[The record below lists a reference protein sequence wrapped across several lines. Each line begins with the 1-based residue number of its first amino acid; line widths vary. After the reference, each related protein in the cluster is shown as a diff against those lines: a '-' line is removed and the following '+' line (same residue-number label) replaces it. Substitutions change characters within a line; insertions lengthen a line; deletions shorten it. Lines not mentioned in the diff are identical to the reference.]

1 MHEAGPQE
9 QQRLPRWE
17 GVAQGDSEDTVYN
30 TAQNTSGE
38 RMRRLEGKTA
48 IITGTT
54 GGIGAAS
61 AHRLASEGAQLVLAD
76 INLDGAEKTAAA
88 IRAAGGAAIAH
99 ALDLAEESSI
109 KTLIDDSLKHYGK
122 LEILFNNAADTRP
135 ATMQHDA
142 AIEFMDA
149 DVWDGIFRINARG
162 TMLMIKHALPA
173 LIKSGNASIINTS
186 SGASLRGD
194 LFRPAYAS
202 SKAAINVLTE
212 YVAAQYGKRGVRCNV
227 VSPGLVVTENTREG
241 QAHNFALYEKHHL
254 TPRLGEPDDLAAM
267 VALLASDDG
276 KFITGQVIRVDGGIS
291 THFPHVA
298 ETRDG
303 VDSYAPVKS

>member
-1 MHEAGPQE
+1 MK
-9 QQRLPRWE
+9 RLKDK
-17 GVAQGDSEDTVYN
+17 VAV
-30 TAQNTSGE
+30 
-38 RMRRLEGKTA
+38 
-48 IITGTT
+48 ITGTT

-61 AHRLASEGAQLVLAD
+61 ARRMAAEGAKVVLAD
-76 INLDGAEKTAAA
+76 INVEGAGRTAEE
-88 IRAAGGAAIAH
+88 IRDAGGEAFVH
-99 ALDLAEESSI
+99 HLDLADEDSI
-109 KTLIDDSLKHYGK
+109 KTLMAAAIDKYGR
-122 LEILFNNAADTRP
+122 IDVLFNNAADTRL
-135 ATMQHDA
+135 ATMVKDA

-149 DVWDGIFRINARG
+149 EIWDGIFAINARG
-162 TMLMIKHALPA
+162 TMLMMKYALPHMV
-173 LIKSGNASIINTS
+173 KQGGGSIINTS

-202 SKAAINVLTE
+202 SKGAVNVLTE
-212 YVAAQYGKRGVRCNV
+212 YVAAQYGKKGIRCNV

-241 QAHNFALYEKHHL
+241 QAHNFALYEAHHL

-298 ETRDG
+298 ETRGG
-303 VDSYAPVKS
+303 VDAYKPAKN